1 MKTQRSI
8 LHVSMQEQTVPAED
22 STGPSRGDSI
32 GRAVRG
38 IAIMA
43 LVVGSSL
50 GAEAAAT
57 SGHGGAGHAS
67 ALQRPVSSVAV
78 PHMVS
83 HRPWMY

>member
-1 MKTQRSI
+1 MKTHRAI
-8 LHVSMQEQTVPAED
+8 LHVSMTEQTIPAED
-22 STGPSRGDSI
+22 STGPSRADSI
-32 GRAVRG
+32 GRTVRG

-43 LVVGSSL
+43 LVLGSSL

-57 SGHGGAGHAS
+57 SGHGSAGHAG

-78 PHMVS
+78 PNAAS